1 MLLRQLFCE
10 KWSDFSIILIS
21 MADNRKILCNFA
33 VANLILNFCHVW
45 KKQKK
50 VLLLRR

>member
-1 MLLRQLFCE
+1 MLPRQLFC
-10 KWSDFSIILIS
+10 KKCSDFSIILIS
-21 MADNRKILCNFA
+21 MADNRKFLCNFA
-33 VANLILNFCHVW
+33 VTNLILNFCHVW